1 MTHTEIVRS
10 LIFSRLEA
18 AQCLGVSGPSLDEWR
33 RRGVI
38 APALALNGR
47 TLVYARK
54 DVEAL
59 KAKLDEIHQWRHKP
73 GVPLGTPKP
82 KPKPKEVAA

>member
-1 MTHTEIVRS
+1 MTHTEIVRA
-10 LIFSRLEA
+10 LVFTRPEA

-38 APALALNGR
+38 TPALAVNGR
-47 TLVYARK
+47 TVVYAKK

-59 KAKLDEIHQWRHKP
+59 KAKMEDINRWRHKP
-73 GVPLGTPKP
+73 GPPRGTP